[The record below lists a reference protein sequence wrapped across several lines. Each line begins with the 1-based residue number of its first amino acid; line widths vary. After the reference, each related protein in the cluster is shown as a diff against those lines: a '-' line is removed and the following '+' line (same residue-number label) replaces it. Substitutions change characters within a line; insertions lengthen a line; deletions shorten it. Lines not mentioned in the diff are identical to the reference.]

1 MGQITKNSP
10 ALAAPEICLLG
21 ASFETP
27 NMGVS
32 ALTAGAIRCFVN
44 QWPDAKIFLFDYG
57 KFAKSYTLEFDGRSI
72 TVPLVTMRF
81 SKKFYLH
88 NNIAYLLFLAVL
100 VKIVPSAIRRRI
112 IDGNESLRSLA
123 NCSLVASVAGGD
135 SFSDIYGIPRLLYVA
150 LPQILAIWM
159 GKPLVQMPQTL
170 GPFKGSFARRV
181 ARYILSR
188 SDVVYSRDQK
198 GLREVAEILGPDL
211 ARAKSKFSYDMG
223 FILQPTPPADY
234 GILGLSLPKDSES
247 IVVGLNVSGLLFGGK
262 SNRRNTFGF
271 NADYDNLV
279 GDLLALLLR
288 DERVSI
294 LLTPHVFGQDD
305 ESDIVVCKKVL
316 AFAKDKYQHRVG
328 FAAGVYNQSE
338 IKYLIGKCDFF
349 VGSRMH
355 ACIAA
360 VSQAVPAVSIAYSDK
375 FTGVMETVGLESLV
389 ADPRTMNNQQ
399 ILAIVE
405 KAYAERDAIREQ
417 LLHSMPEIKRTIL
430 NMFADQSNTV
440 SLVRGPELERA
451 SAL

>member
-1 MGQITKNSP
+1 MGQIIKHSHAP
-10 ALAAPEICLLG
+10 ATPEICLLG

-44 QWPDAKIFLFDYG
+44 QWPGAKVFLFDYG
-57 KFAKSYTLEFDGRSI
+57 KLAKSYTLELDGRAI

-88 NNIAYLLFLAVL
+88 NNIAFLLFLAAL
-100 VKIVPSAIRRRI
+100 AKIVPSAIRRRI
-112 IDGNESLRSLA
+112 IDGNESLGRIA
-123 NCSLVASVAGGD
+123 DCSLVASVAGGD

-150 LPQILAIWM
+150 LPQILAIWL
-159 GKPLVQMPQTL
+159 GRRLVQMPQTL
-170 GPFKGSFARRV
+170 GPFKGAFARRV

-198 GLREVAEILGPDL
+198 GLREVADILGPEL
-211 ARAKSKFSYDMG
+211 ARSKSKFSYDMG
-223 FILQPTPPADY
+223 FILQPTPPADP
-234 GILGLSLPKDSES
+234 GILGLALPKEPGS
-247 IVVGLNVSGLLFGGK
+247 IIVGLNVSGLLFGGK

-288 DERVSI
+288 DERVSV

-316 AFAKDKYQHRVG
+316 AFAKDKYPHRVG

-405 KAYAERDAIREQ
+405 KAYAERDAIRDR
-417 LLHSMPEIKRTIL
+417 LLHSMPEIKRTVL
-430 NMFADQSNTV
+430 NMFADQINTV
-440 SLVRGPELERA
+440 SQLRSPELERA
-451 SAL
+451 GAL

>member
-1 MGQITKNSP
+1 
-10 ALAAPEICLLG
+10 
-21 ASFETP
+21 
-27 NMGVS
+27 MGVS

-44 QWPDAKIFLFDYG
+44 QWPDAKVFLFDYG
-57 KFAKSYTLEFDGRSI
+57 KFTKSYTLEFDGRSI

-88 NNIAYLLFLAVL
+88 NNIAFLLFLSLLA
-100 VKIVPSAIRRRI
+100 KIVPTAVRRRI
-112 IDGNESLRSLA
+112 IDGNESLRRIA

-150 LPQILAIWM
+150 LPQVLAIWL
-159 GKPLVQMPQTL
+159 GRPLVQMPQTL

-181 ARYILSR
+181 ATYILSH

-198 GLREVAEILGPDL
+198 GLREVADILGPEL
-211 ARAKSKFSYDMG
+211 ARSKSKFSYDMG

-234 GILGLSLPKDSES
+234 GILGLSLPKGPES
-247 IVVGLNVSGLLFGGK
+247 ILVGLNVSGLLFGGK

-288 DERVSI
+288 NERVSV

-316 AFAKDKYQHRVG
+316 AFAEDKYPHRVG

-405 KAYAERDAIREQ
+405 KAYAERDAIRDR
-417 LLHSMPEIKRTIL
+417 LLHSMPEIKRTVL
-430 NMFADQSNTV
+430 NMFADQINTV
-440 SLVRGPELERA
+440 SQLRSPELERA
-451 SAL
+451 GAL